1 MSFCQLRQN
10 PKIFIERNHQKINN
24 EGTQKIFAGRKQAM
38 HELEG
43 SGGFPNKYLKKQ
55 TTNDRS
61 APYISGDN
69 ESNK

>member
-1 MSFCQLRQN
+1 VA
-10 PKIFIERNHQKINN
+10 PKEKPERNQQKINN
-24 EGTQKIFAGRKQAM
+24 EGSQKIVAGRKQAM
-38 HELEG
+38 QELEG
-43 SGGFPNKYLKKQ
+43 SGGFPNRYLKKQ